1 MEIDNSIVLRP
12 RFNKDVDMSIEK
24 ILENAAILKEEVKAD
39 YRVKISDNH
48 IFFFITLAKRRYF
61 SPHLHVELIE
71 NEDKTTHVKG
81 LFGPDQT
88 VWTFFMF
95 LHFFVAG
102 VFLVFLMMAYS
113 HWSIKQ
119 STTTDFIVMGLMVV
133 FWFALYFQARI
144 NRRKCQPQMR
154 VLEKLM
160 EHILL
165 NK

>member
-12 RFNKDVDMSIEK
+12 RFHKDVDLSIEK
-24 ILENAAILKEEVKAD
+24 ILENAAILKEEVKED
-39 YRVKISDNH
+39 YRIKISDNH

-71 NEDKTTHVKG
+71 NEDKTTQVKG

-102 VFLVFLMMAYS
+102 VFLIFLMMAYS
-113 HWSIKQ
+113 HWSLKQ
-119 STTTDFIVMGLMVV
+119 STTTDFIIMGLMVI

-144 NRRKCQPQMR
+144 NRKKCQPQMR
-154 VLEKLM
+154 ILEKLM
-160 EHILL
+160 EHIVLH
-165 NK
+165 